1 MPCFFLHAFLLKSNQ
16 SILHSIPCSPA
27 LTGTFLCFL
36 KPSAFYLTVT
46 HIHTL
51 MREQLRATW
60 GSVSLPKETLA
71 CRLEQAGIEPPT
83 FQINKWTALP
93 LALHQPQCDFI
104 NPLTSVG
111 RNFGP
116 LFFILLLWF
125 IGFLNS
131 LMVLTAWIGLRTL
144 TGPLFQYYLLWLT
157 CHGSPQLDS
166 DRLIFHY
173 NTWLSS

>member
-1 MPCFFLHAFLLKSNQ
+1 MMANALFFPPCFSTQKQ
-16 SILHSIPCSPA
+16 SKHFVEHPLFTCSDRNF
-27 LTGTFLCFL
+27 FLCFL

-60 GSVSLPKETLA
+60 GSVFLPKETLA

-93 LALHQPQCDFI
+93 LALHPPQCDFI

-131 LMVLTAWIGLRTL
+131 LMVRPSVLR
-144 TGPLFQYYLLWLT
+144 
-157 CHGSPQLDS
+157 
-166 DRLIFHY
+166 R
-173 NTWLSS
+173 N

>member
-1 MPCFFLHAFLLKSNQ
+1 MANALFFPPCFSTQKQ
-16 SILHSIPCSPA
+16 SKHFVEHPLFTCSDRNFFM
-27 LTGTFLCFL
+27 LFETKCFL
-36 KPSAFYLTVT
+36 FNSHT
-46 HIHTL
+46 HSHSHSDPK
-51 MREQLRATW
+51 QLRATW

-93 LALHQPQCDFI
+93 LALHPPQCDFI

-131 LMVLTAWIGLRTL
+131 LMVRPSVLR
-144 TGPLFQYYLLWLT
+144 
-157 CHGSPQLDS
+157 C
-166 DRLIFHY
+166 
-173 NTWLSS
+173 N